1 MASPHASSF
10 ICLPF
15 VDHPDVVLAYTVYFS
30 VCIGSALIG
39 VAGALLFL
47 SQVMRGASESTYQ
60 SSSATSQRRIL
71 ILLAVSDLFAD
82 IGEPQRT
89 AGVAAIL
96 SLDGQTFC
104 LVRETTASIGYL

>member
-47 SQVMRGASESTYQ
+47 SQVMRNTNESTYQ
-60 SSSATSQRRIL
+60 SSATSQRRIL

-82 IGEPQRT
+82 IGESRR
-89 AGVAAIL
+89 AAE
-96 SLDGQTFC
+96 Q
-104 LVRETTASIGYL
+104 EEK

>member
-47 SQVMRGASESTYQ
+47 SQVMRNTNESTYQ
-60 SSSATSQRRIL
+60 SSATSQRRIL

-82 IGEPQRT
+82 IGKSRR
-89 AGVAAIL
+89 AAE
-96 SLDGQTFC
+96 Q
-104 LVRETTASIGYL
+104 EEE

>member
-47 SQVMRGASESTYQ
+47 SQVMRNTNESTYQ
-60 SSSATSQRRIL
+60 SSATSQRRIL

-82 IGEPQRT
+82 IGESRR
-89 AGVAAIL
+89 AAE
-96 SLDGQTFC
+96 Q
-104 LVRETTASIGYL
+104 EEE